1 MWTILPVVSSSQ
13 IQIQILI
20 QKYPSHRRAIGLII
34 ALVSACSRY
43 SAALAGVNGFRHDGC
58 CRSRFCC
65 LCVNKYIQ
73 LWFDGQYIISCWLKD
88 FQTELW
94 VLTFADGTSFPFVE
108 GTSLWYNYSSHS
120 YVNNENLWVQ
130 DICDV
135 YDGKTTNLHE
145 IVGDSF
151 PAHSGICFR
160 GAGEKGDYVEIKF
173 IVTRS

>member
-1 MWTILPVVSSSQ
+1 M
-13 IQIQILI
+13 
-20 QKYPSHRRAIGLII
+20 
-34 ALVSACSRY
+34 
-43 SAALAGVNGFRHDGC
+43 
-58 CRSRFCC
+58 
-65 LCVNKYIQ
+65 
-73 LWFDGQYIISCWLKD
+73 
-88 FQTELW
+88 
-94 VLTFADGTSFPFVE
+94 
-108 GTSLWYNYSSHS
+108 
-120 YVNNENLWVQ
+120 Q